1 MNSLGWPALASTFS
15 SWHGKPRVLLNRV
28 SIQREGTKPVNI
40 IFFPHVRVMTSL
52 DNNMP
57 TSQDRSFSLVS
68 LSKLSSVGPVFQGQ
82 EQLGRPEEG
91 PLGPSETWNLVSFG
105 CREGMCVSCSVMSDF
120 LRSLWTAAHHAP
132 LSIGFSRQ
140 DYWSGLSFLSPGDLS
155 NPGLLYCRQILYH
168 LSHQGSPKQ
177 TRPQCIDQESNWV
190 SHVIG
195 ENSTTEPPTPL
206 LRDFLKEYPRWCFIQ
221 LISKCR
227 QACHALCLE
236 DGLGFH
242 PLPSA
247 ALAALWPLAGCFGGQ
262 SVVF

>member
-57 TSQDRSFSLVS
+57 TSQDRSFTLVS

-82 EQLGRPEEG
+82 EQLAHSEEG

-120 LRSLWTAAHHAP
+120 LRSLWTVAHHAP
-132 LSIGFSRQ
+132 LSIGFS
-140 DYWSGLSFLSPGDLS
+140 GKTTGVGCHFLL
-155 NPGLLYCRQILYH
+155 
-168 LSHQGSPKQ
+168 QGIFPTQVS
-177 TRPQCIDQESNWV
+177 CI
-190 SHVIG
+190 
-195 ENSTTEPPTPL
+195 
-206 LRDFLKEYPRWCFIQ
+206 
-221 LISKCR
+221 
-227 QACHALCLE
+227 
-236 DGLGFH
+236 
-242 PLPSA
+242 
-247 ALAALWPLAGCFGGQ
+247 AGRF
-262 SVVF
+262 FTI